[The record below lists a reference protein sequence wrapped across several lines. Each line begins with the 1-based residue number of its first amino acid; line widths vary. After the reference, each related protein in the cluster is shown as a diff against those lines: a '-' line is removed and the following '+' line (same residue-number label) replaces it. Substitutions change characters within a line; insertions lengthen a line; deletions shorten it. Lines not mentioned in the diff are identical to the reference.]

1 MIATLQRKP
10 LGQLLLS
17 KGLLKQDQLE
27 RALDEQKRSNH
38 QKLLGEILV
47 PIHSRI
53 ASGLR
58 QLAVQLRRLE
68 QLRVEHRRHRS
79 SRRPQTLRFR
89 ADPVRSRRFAAE
101 RALPS
106 DSWRSR
112 LVALIELILF
122 VVLISA
128 LFAGAIAAAAIRIG
142 HLGT

>member
-1 MIATLQRKP
+1 MVWVVLVLVAVSWLVVSLI
-10 LGQLLLS
+10 
-17 KGLLKQDQLE
+17 LE
-27 RALDEQKRSNH
+27 QERGAS
-38 QKLLGEILV
+38 V
-47 PIHSRI
+47 PIHSRM

-58 QLAVQLRRLE
+58 HLAVQLRRLE

-128 LFAGAIAAAAIRIG
+128 LFAGAI
-142 HLGT
+142 